1 MTGSPAVSPTAQQQ
15 LDLVPDAL
23 LAGRAADGDTA
34 AFEALARRHGPLMRA
49 TARRLTGTLADADDV
64 VQESLMQAWKQ
75 LDQLRDPAAVKSWLL
90 RIVGT
95 RSIDHLRKRRNHLAL
110 DDLENHVDAPSGQRP
125 PDPESTAVNASRV
138 DALKS
143 ALARLPEEQRRCW
156 VLKEFND
163 LSYEEIAL
171 TLNISPASVRG
182 RLARA
187 RIALART
194 MEEWR

>member
-1 MTGSPAVSPTAQQQ
+1 VASAAAQQH

-75 LDQLRDPAAVKSWLL
+75 LDNLRDPAAVKSWLL

-95 RSIDHLRKRRNHLAL
+95 RSIDHLRKRRNHVAL
-110 DDLENHVDAPSGQRP
+110 DEAETLADAPSGPRIQ
-125 PDPESTAVNASRV
+125 DPESTAVNASRV

-143 ALARLPEEQRRCW
+143 ALQRLPEEQRRCW

-171 TLNISPASVRG
+171 TLNISPDSVRG

-187 RIALART
+187 RTALART

>member
-1 MTGSPAVSPTAQQQ
+1 MNGSPAASAAAQQH
-15 LDLVPDAL
+15 LDVVPDAL

-64 VQESLMQAWKQ
+64 VQESLVQAWNQ
-75 LDQLRDPAAVKSWLL
+75 LDTVRDPAAVKSWLL

-95 RSIDHLRKRRNHLAL
+95 RSIDHLRKRRNHAAL
-110 DDLENHVDAPSGQRP
+110 DELENHAGAPSSQRI
-125 PDPESTAVNASRV
+125 PDPESTAVNASRI

-143 ALARLPEEQRRCW
+143 ALQRLPEEQRRCW

-171 TLNISPASVRG
+171 TLNISPDSVRG

>member
-1 MTGSPAVSPTAQQQ
+1 MTGSPAASAAAQQH
-15 LDLVPDAL
+15 LDVVPDAL

-34 AFEALARRHGPLMRA
+34 AFEALAQRHGPLMRA

-64 VQESLMQAWKQ
+64 VQESLVQAWNQ
-75 LDQLRDPAAVKSWLL
+75 LDTVRNPAAVKSWLL

-95 RSIDHLRKRRNHLAL
+95 RSIDHLRKRRNHAAL
-110 DDLENHVDAPSGQRP
+110 DELENHAGAPSNQRI
-125 PDPESTAVNASRV
+125 PDPESTAVNASRI

-143 ALARLPEEQRRCW
+143 ALQRLPEEQRRCW

-171 TLNISPASVRG
+171 TLNISPDSVRG

>member
-1 MTGSPAVSPTAQQQ
+1 MTGSPVASAAAQQH

-75 LDQLRDPAAVKSWLL
+75 LDNLRDPAAVKSWLL

-95 RSIDHLRKRRNHLAL
+95 RSIDHLRKRRNDVAL
-110 DDLENHVDAPSGQRP
+110 DEAETLADASSGPRIQ
-125 PDPESTAVNASRV
+125 DPESTAVNASRV

-143 ALARLPEEQRRCW
+143 ALQRLPEEQRRCW

-171 TLNISPASVRG
+171 TLNISPDSVRG

-187 RIALART
+187 RTALART

>member
-1 MTGSPAVSPTAQQQ
+1 MTGSPAASAAAQQH

-64 VQESLMQAWKQ
+64 VQESLVQAWKQ
-75 LDQLRDPAAVKSWLL
+75 LDNLRDPAAVRSWLL

-95 RSIDHLRKRRNHLAL
+95 RSIDHLRKRRNHVAWDEVEALA
-110 DDLENHVDAPSGQRP
+110 DSGSGPRTQ
-125 PDPESTAVNASRV
+125 DPESTAVNASRV

-143 ALARLPEEQRRCW
+143 ALQRLPEEQRRCW
-156 VLKEFND
+156 VLKEFNE

-171 TLNISPASVRG
+171 TLNISPDSVRG

-187 RIALART
+187 RVALART